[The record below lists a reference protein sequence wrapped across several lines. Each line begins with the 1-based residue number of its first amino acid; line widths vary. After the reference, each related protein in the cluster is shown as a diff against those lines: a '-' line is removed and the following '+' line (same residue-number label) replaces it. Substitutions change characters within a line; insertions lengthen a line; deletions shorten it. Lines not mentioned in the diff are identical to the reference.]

1 MAANSPVKHMF
12 PHPHLE
18 RVISISPASIVIFT
32 CLNLKAMRGKMECD
46 GWPELTREWVRC
58 SEGTWA
64 PWGGVESSD
73 EEKVLWRAET
83 LSRQPP
89 KSMLV
94 AIIIVIDFWAL
105 SPWHLSISLKL
116 ITKAKTK
123 RALIWGKCILSSK
136 GKSIYIKLS
145 LI

>member
-1 MAANSPVKHMF
+1 M
-12 PHPHLE
+12 
-18 RVISISPASIVIFT
+18 
-32 CLNLKAMRGKMECD
+32 
-46 GWPELTREWVRC
+46 
-58 SEGTWA
+58 
-64 PWGGVESSD
+64 ESSD